1 MGKSSKLSHL
11 NTVFEH
17 FKFIDDNFNFLIGCI
32 SESGAKPGD
41 IIYVGTKGPKTLF
54 ASCTEI
60 EYLKVCSKQTKHPKQ
75 CARSAR
81 R

>member
-1 MGKSSKLSHL
+1 MSKSSKQLHL

-41 IIYVGTKGPKTLF
+41 VISCLYHIPRSRANLLVRVQII
-54 ASCTEI
+54 
-60 EYLKVCSKQTKHPKQ
+60 
-75 CARSAR
+75 ARFEALGFSFHFHLV
-81 R
+81 